1 MDEFSLINTFFKSL
15 GHHRDDVIVGIGDD
29 AACLDIPKGMQLL
42 VSCDTLVSDV
52 HFLSTWD
59 PYDIA
64 YKAVMVN
71 VSDIAAM
78 GANPCWLMLALTLP
92 DLDKS
97 WLERFS
103 SGLNDALNQYN
114 IALIGGDTTRGPLAM
129 TLTIHGLVSKGK
141 AVRRS
146 GAAVGDMIYVSGLL
160 GAAALAVESRHHQEM
175 NAIDTAIIM
184 KKLLHPV
191 PRIDLVKDLNAFATA
206 AIDISD
212 GLSADL
218 NHICEASHVGA
229 CLTLDTIPVHPLV
242 KKYKGKNALAFALRG
257 GDDYELCFTVSQKN
271 EKKFLSRLAQL
282 GLICYPIGMIDEGPG
297 LRATTLKGDCMQL
310 DPRGY
315 SHF

>member
-15 GHHRDDVIVGIGDD
+15 GHHRDDVILGIGDD

-92 DLDKS
+92 NLDKS

-103 SGLNDALNQYN
+103 SGLNDALNQYH

-146 GAAVGDMIYVSGLL
+146 GAAVGDIIYVSGLL
-160 GAAALAVESRHHQEM
+160 GAAALAVESHHHQKM
-175 NAIDTAIIM
+175 NEIDRAVIM
-184 KKLLHPV
+184 KKLLHPF
-191 PRIDLVKDLNAFATA
+191 PRIDLVKELNAFATA

-229 CLTLDTIPVHPLV
+229 CLTLEAIPVHPLV

-257 GDDYELCFTVSQKN
+257 GDDYELCFTVPQKN
-271 EKKFLSRLAQL
+271 EKQLLSRFAQL
-282 GLICYPIGMIDEGPG
+282 GLTCYSIGMIDESHG
-297 LRATTLKGDCMQL
+297 LRATTLKGDCVQL
-310 DPRGY
+310 DSRGY
-315 SHF
+315 AHF